1 MSPFG
6 TSRHFAAAQQSGSI
20 WSEAD
25 INHRAGF
32 MSTRPSTTL
41 ADFLLLTSVMG
52 FPNQFF
58 NDSWVVGMWRAVH
71 GGNNVGLGRRAWA
84 LARAVPRALGSQV
97 TAANVSTLR
106 GGADRTG

>member
-1 MSPFG
+1 MPAVDSGGEHYFG
-6 TSRHFAAAQQSGSI
+6 R
-20 WSEAD
+20 
-25 INHRAGF
+25 
-32 MSTRPSTTL
+32 
-41 ADFLLLTSVMG
+41 FLLLTSVMG

-58 NDSWVVGMWRAVH
+58 NDSWVVGIWRAGH

-106 GGADRTG
+106 GGADRTGGSQERSANGRASCAGGL